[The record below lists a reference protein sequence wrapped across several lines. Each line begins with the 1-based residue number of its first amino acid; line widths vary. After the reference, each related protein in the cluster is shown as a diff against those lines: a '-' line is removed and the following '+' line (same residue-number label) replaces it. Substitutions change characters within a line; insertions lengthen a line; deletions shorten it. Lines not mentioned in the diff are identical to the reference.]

1 MTIFLYLMS
10 KLTYLKYFEIFK
22 MAAILRFS
30 RTFKPEVAP
39 EVELYNKIGHAIAY
53 ILSFSSTL

>member
-22 MAAILRFS
+22 MAAILKFR

-39 EVELYNKIGHAIAY
+39 EVELFTKIGHAIA
-53 ILSFSSTL
+53 